1 VIVNNL
7 WLAIILGIAAL
18 TGIGAWINTRII
30 MKDLAAIK
38 ARLGIND
45 ERKPSVFDNDLDK
58 D

>member
-1 VIVNNL
+1 VIVNYL

-18 TGIGAWINTRII
+18 TAIGAWINTRII
-30 MKDLAAIK
+30 MKDLAVIK

>member
-1 VIVNNL
+1 MIVNNF

-18 TGIGAWINTRII
+18 TAIGAWINTRII
-30 MKDLAAIK
+30 MKDLIVIK
-38 ARLGIND
+38 ARLGINN